1 MMRTLRGAMVSMAS
15 VMASAATAGGCDPAA
30 VSNPASTLQSLNN
43 GLSQVDE
50 TTLDGVLDG
59 LENRTYKLAFR
70 RRDAVDTDRKGGLDP
85 AASTLHTQLLGH
97 SPGDFSSTR
106 DATTPVP
113 RLCAQMTTIINGL
126 GTAAAPNAFARAA
139 LAFMLCEGLD
149 RKLDAMLAAG
159 SPLDQFLEDE
169 VAPHMRGTRSD
180 GDCKGYTIAAA
191 SVEFAVKG
199 VDLTPNLGETRLSM
213 RVEDPVIKVTEG
225 TYQVSQGAGKN
236 KVCVDRSL
244 VGATLAIDG
253 RLDLTFRAQAKEYV
267 RDFAWRTLC
276 GAKYYPYSPPAPET
290 ATVPRTLQYGGI
302 SISLDT
308 RAEITHIDLD
318 SQGLFIDWA
327 VQFALNHTKQIR
339 CAIAGVGKDACERST
354 EAARTIAVASYD
366 LTLPQWGAVLE
377 HLRWEAVNS
386 VQRFRFDSRTG
397 LDPDGDLIFTGLDN
411 CPNNANPDQL
421 DSDSDGVGEVC
432 DPRTAPP
439 AELRDRLILH
449 QTKHCDGFT
458 VSEKLHS
465 LRTDAAIDRITTQTM
480 VQAATDYWKQQTVDY
495 GFDWSWVV
503 IDEKPD
509 RMFATADIALA
520 MAKQNLDILA
530 TRWNIAA
537 LRVLPLKLIK
547 VGSVRRVVIDPVA
560 PLPKLTDYQRG
571 VLELAIPDR
580 LVP

>member
-1 MMRTLRGAMVSMAS
+1 MLSMVTLVA
-15 VMASAATAGGCDPAA
+15 AGGCDPEP
-30 VSNPASTLQSLNN
+30 VTNPASTLQSLND
-43 GLSQVDE
+43 GLLLIDE
-50 TTLDGVLDG
+50 STLDGVLDG

-70 RRDAVDTDRKGGLDP
+70 RRDAVDTDVVGGLDP
-85 AASTLHTQLLGH
+85 AASNLHTQLLGH
-97 SPGDFSSTR
+97 SPGDFSSTP
-106 DATTPVP
+106 DATTPIP
-113 RLCAQMTTIINGL
+113 RLCAQMTATINSL
-126 GTAAAPNAFARAA
+126 GTAVAPNAFG
-139 LAFMLCEGLD
+139 LCAGLD
-149 RKLDAMLAAG
+149 RKIDAMLAAG
-159 SPLDQFLEDE
+159 SPLDRFLEDE
-169 VAPHMRGTRSD
+169 VAPHMRGTRGD

-191 SVEFAVKG
+191 TVQFAAKG
-199 VDLTPNLGETRLSM
+199 VDLTPNLGETRLAM
-213 RVEDPVIKVTEG
+213 RIEDPVIEVTDG

-244 VGATLAIDG
+244 TGAKLAIDG

-267 RDFAWRTLC
+267 SDFAWRTIC
-276 GAKYYPYSPPAPET
+276 GVRFYPYSPPAPET

-302 SISLDT
+302 SIALDT

-318 SQGLFIDWA
+318 SQGLFVDWA
-327 VQFALNHTKQIR
+327 VQYALNHTKRIR
-339 CAIAGVGKDACERST
+339 CAIAGVGKDACEHST
-354 EAARTIAVASYD
+354 EAARTIGLASYD
-366 LTLPQWGAVLE
+366 LRLPRWGAVLE
-377 HLRWEAVNS
+377 HLRWDTVNS
-386 VQRFRFDSRTG
+386 VQRFRFDSRAG

-421 DSDSDGVGEVC
+421 DTDVDGVGEVC
-432 DPRTAPP
+432 DPRTAPQS
-439 AELRDRLILH
+439 EIQDKLVLH
-449 QTKHCDGFT
+449 HLKHCDGFT
-458 VSEKLHS
+458 VSETLDS

-480 VQAATDYWKQQTVDY
+480 VQAATSYWKQQTVDY

-537 LRVLPLKLIK
+537 LRLLPLKLIK
-547 VGSVRRVVIDPVA
+547 VGRARRVVVDPIA